1 MEAVRDATPEE
12 AEAAECEEDEEE
24 ALMAALRVEVGADKA
39 GLLSL
44 IHQLLVCEDAMS
56 DANRPTSPCHRLEG

>member
-12 AEAAECEEDEEE
+12 AEAAGEEEEDEESV
-24 ALMAALRVEVGADKA
+24 MAALRVEVGVDKA

-44 IHQLLVCEDAMS
+44 IHQLLVCEDAMQ
-56 DANRPTSPCHRLEG
+56 DANRPDDLAPC